1 MLRAFLLGLLASLF
15 FAVTFVLNRQM
26 GVVGGHWIWTSSLR
40 FFYMLPMLFLLLLP
54 GRRYRAVIL
63 EIRGNIGGWLLW
75 STVGFGI
82 FYLFICMAST
92 FGPSWLVAAAWQT
105 TIIAGALLTPLLPG
119 SSGGG
124 GRLPAR
130 QLVTAVVIVV
140 GVVLVQ
146 VRYASLSDP
155 RGVLAGFVCVLVAAF
170 AYPLGNRQMM
180 RLTAGRINTLERL
193 FGMTLCSMPFWATLS
208 ALGLALGIHP
218 TVSQFE
224 QTFVVALFAGVIAT
238 LLFFRAT
245 ELVRLDPGHL
255 AVVESTQ
262 AGELVFALLGGV
274 LVYHDTPPDLAGLVG
289 LGIVVLGLVMNSLSP
304 AAASPTVRP

>member
-1 MLRAFLLGLLASLF
+1 MIRAFLLGLLASLF

-26 GVVGGHWIWTSSLR
+26 GIVGGHWIWTASLR

-54 GRRYRAVIL
+54 GRRYLRVMG
-63 EIRGNIGGWLLW
+63 EIRRDIAGWLLW

-82 FYLFICMAST
+82 FYLFICLAST
-92 FGPSWLVAAAWQT
+92 FGPSWLVAAAWQM
-105 TIIAGALLTPLLPG
+105 TIIAGALLTPLLYG
-119 SSGGG
+119 KSDRQTH
-124 GRLPAR
+124 GRVPAR
-130 QLVTAVVIVV
+130 QLLTAVVIVA

-146 VRYASLSDP
+146 IRYATLSDAG
-155 RGVLAGFVCVLVAAF
+155 GVIAGFVCVLVAAF

-193 FGMTLCSMPFWATLS
+193 FGMTLCSMPFWL
-208 ALGLALGIHP
+208 ALAAVGLALGLYP
-218 TVSQFE
+218 TVSQYQ

-245 ELVRLDPGHL
+245 EMVRYDPGHL
-255 AVVESTQ
+255 AVIESTQ
-262 AGELVFALLGGV
+262 SGELVFALLGGV
-274 LVYHDTPPDLAGLVG
+274 LVYHDTPPDLAGFVG

-304 AAASPTVRP
+304 GHRAR